1 MQVWLAFMNFL
12 LNPAPRNPHLSCESD
27 DKADLLL
34 AVKRG
39 SAGLAPIILNIGIR
53 WR

>member
-12 LNPAPRNPHLSCESD
+12 LNPATIHPYLSCESD
-27 DKADLLL
+27 GKAVLLL

-39 SAGLAPIILNIGIR
+39 SAGLAPVILNIGIR